1 MKKVLAIVLALAMV
15 LSAVACSCKSTSTTT
30 TTTTDASGNTTTTT
44 TTTTNDNGNVTTTTE
59 TTQAAATAEYV
70 TADGKCGC
78 GCGLDVSAYSPYI
91 QELIYNAHKNGET
104 LNVYGACDESY
115 VNAAAY
121 HFQELFNIP
130 TTSIRYAT
138 GELYTRTEEEKD
150 NPQAD
155 VWFGGSNDYYIKA
168 KNAGLLGTYQPENE
182 KNLIVSA
189 GETKSKFI
197 DPDYQ
202 WYGIYTGVLGIMVNK
217 EEVESRG
224 LTIPTSWKDL
234 LDPCWEG
241 LIAIPNPETSA
252 TATNFLATMHYVY
265 GYPDNLDEEGLNQYL
280 KDFDKNVS
288 QYTKSGS
295 GPSKMVGPGEC
306 VIGMSFLH
314 DGVAQIANGYDNIQL
329 IVPSEGSGFECGACA
344 IVKNDKN
351 PNASKL
357 FIEYCLTGEC
367 VNLGK
372 ENSSYQNL
380 VITAEAGAVQPKE
393 LEEVGLDDLSKCN
406 LVPYD
411 VVDVAPKLKDWTQA
425 WLEIVGSDDRHKTS

>member
-1 MKKVLAIVLALAMV
+1 MKKVLSIVMTLTMLLAMMIGFSALAEET
-15 LSAVACSCKSTSTTT
+15 AF
-30 TTTTDASGNTTTTT
+30 
-44 TTTTNDNGNVTTTTE
+44 VTE
-59 TTQAAATAEYV
+59 
-70 TADGKCGC
+70 DGKCGC

-91 QELIYNAHKNGET
+91 QELIYNAHVNKET

-115 VNAAAY
+115 VTAAAY
-121 HFQELFNIP
+121 HFGELFNIP

-138 GELYTRTEEEKD
+138 GEMFTRTDEEKD

-168 KNAGLLGTYQPENE
+168 KEAGLLATYKPENE
-182 KNLIVSA
+182 KNLIVDEGLEQSRY
-189 GETKSKFI
+189 I

-202 WYGIYTGVLGIMVNK
+202 WFGIYTGVLGIMVNV
-217 EEVESRG
+217 EEVEALG
-224 LTIPTSWKDL
+224 LEAPTSWADL
-234 LDPCWEG
+234 TDPKWEG

-265 GYPDNLDEEGLNQYL
+265 GYPDNLDEEGLAEFF
-280 KDFDKNVS
+280 KAFDKNIS

-306 VIGMSFLH
+306 VIGISFLH

-329 IVPSEGSGFECGACA
+329 VVPSEGSGFEVGACG
-344 IVKNDKN
+344 IVKNDAH

-357 FIEYCLTGEC
+357 FIEYCLTAEC
-367 VNLGK
+367 VNMGK
-372 ENSSYQNL
+372 DYSSYQNL
-380 VITAEAGAVQPKE
+380 VITEEAGAEQPEE
-393 LEEVGLDDLSKCN
+393 LVAWGLDDLSKCN

-411 VVDVAPKLKDWTQA
+411 VVDVAPKLADWTVE
-425 WLEIVGSDDRHKTS
+425 WLEIIGGSDDRHMTA